1 MICGRNQYVI
11 SYENARSR
19 NLSAEPAKVDVMDEQ
34 PDTVLLPQAII
45 AATESFALDQH
56 LTPSLDPGDVYLARL
71 APGSRRTMRGA
82 LNSLAVLLGIPP
94 VFEQDA
100 DGRQHEMTYRSCQ
113 WAQLRYQH
121 TAALR
126 SLLVEHYASSTANK
140 MLAALRG
147 VLKEAWQLGYMSSED
162 YHRARNV
169 QNVRDTTLLRGRAL
183 KIGES
188 IALLSACADD
198 DRLAA
203 LRDGALLAVMQGAGL
218 RRSEIVGLDLADYD
232 AGADTLRVRRGKGN
246 KDRMV
251 PLSSSA
257 VPSLQDWLAERGT
270 WAGPLFCRT
279 RKGNKVVQERLSSQA
294 VYKTVQ
300 RRAKTALVQE
310 ITPHDLRRTFI
321 SNLLDAGVDL
331 STSSELAGH
340 SDPRTTKRY
349 DRRGEATRKQ
359 AVDKLHVPYVP
370 RKKC

>member
-1 MICGRNQYVI
+1 MTELEFETR
-11 SYENARSR
+11 AR
-19 NLSAEPAKVDVMDEQ
+19 
-34 PDTVLLPQAII
+34 LLDAPGDA
-45 AATESFALDQH
+45 FALATPLPLAQH
-56 LTPSLDPGDVYLARL
+56 PAEVYLARL

-82 LNSLAVLLGIPP
+82 LNTLASALGVPA

-100 DGRQHEMTYRSCQ
+100 AGQQREVTYRFCR
-113 WAQLRYQH
+113 WEQLRYQH

-126 SLLVEHYASSTANK
+126 SRLAEQYTAATANK
-140 MLAALRG
+140 ILAALRG
-147 VLKEAWQLGYMSSED
+147 VLKEAWQLGFMTSED

-169 QNVRDTTLLRGRAL
+169 QNIKDTTLLRGRAL
-183 KIGES
+183 KPGES
-188 IALLSACADD
+188 IAIQAACADD

-203 LRDGALLAVMQGAGL
+203 VRDAALLAVMQGAGL
-218 RRSEIVGLDLADYD
+218 RRSEVVALDLQDYD
-232 AGADTLRVRRGKGN
+232 REAGVLWVRRGKGN
-246 KDRMV
+246 KDRRV
-251 PLSSSA
+251 PVASSA
-257 VPSLQDWLAERGT
+257 VPTLEEWLAERGT

-279 RKGNKVVQERLSSQA
+279 RKGNTVVREPLSAQA

-300 RRAKTALVQE
+300 RRATAAHVPE

-370 RKKC
+370 RRKR

>member
-1 MICGRNQYVI
+1 MTELECKTLA
-11 SYENARSR
+11 S
-19 NLSAEPAKVDVMDEQ
+19 LPAAPGD
-34 PDTVLLPQAII
+34 A
-45 AATESFALDQH
+45 FALTTPLPLSQH
-56 LTPSLDPGDVYLARL
+56 PAEVYLARL

-82 LNSLAVLLGIPP
+82 LNTLASALGVPA

-100 DGRQHEMTYRSCQ
+100 AGQQREVTYRFCR
-113 WAQLRYQH
+113 WEQLRYQH

-126 SLLVEHYASSTANK
+126 SLLAEQYTAATANK
-140 MLAALRG
+140 ILAALRG
-147 VLKEAWQLGYMSSED
+147 VLKEAWQLGFMTSED

-169 QNVRDTTLLRGRAL
+169 QNIKDTTLLRGLAL
-183 KIGES
+183 KPGES
-188 IALLSACADD
+188 IAIQAACADD

-203 LRDGALLAVMQGAGL
+203 VRDAALLAVMQGAGL
-218 RRSEIVGLDLADYD
+218 RRSE
-232 AGADTLRVRRGKGN
+232 AG
-246 KDRMV
+246 
-251 PLSSSA
+251 S
-257 VPSLQDWLAERGT
+257 
-270 WAGPLFCRT
+270 LFCRT
-279 RKGNKVVQERLSSQA
+279 RKGNTVVRERLSAQA

-300 RRAKTALVQE
+300 RRATAAHVPE

-370 RKKC
+370 HKKH

>member
-1 MICGRNQYVI
+1 MVDLADTLLP
-11 SYENARSR
+11 AR
-19 NLSAEPAKVDVMDEQ
+19 LSDEPA
-34 PDTVLLPQAII
+34 
-45 AATESFALDQH
+45 ESFVLAERLPLSQH
-56 LTPSLDPGDVYLARL
+56 PAEVYLARL

-82 LNSLAVLLGIPP
+82 LNSLALLLGIPR
-94 VFEQDA
+94 VLEQDA
-100 DGRQHEMTYRSCQ
+100 TNQQDVTYRACR
-113 WAQLRYQH
+113 WDQLRYQH

-126 SLLVEHYASSTANK
+126 SLLVEQYAASTANK

-147 VLKEAWQLGYMSSED
+147 VLKEAWQLGHMASED

-183 KIGES
+183 KMGES
-188 IALLSACADD
+188 IALLAACADD

-203 LRDGALLAVMQGAGL
+203 LRDAALLAVMQGAGL

-246 KDRMV
+246 KDRLV

-257 VPSLQDWLAERGT
+257 VPTLQDWLAERGA

-300 RRAKTALVQE
+300 RRAQAALVQQ

-349 DRRGEATRKQ
+349 DRRGDATRRQ
-359 AVDKLHVPYVP
+359 AVDKLHVPHIP
-370 RKKC
+370 RKKR